1 MFRDRV
7 QVVMKIENVELP
19 VSFFMQPNKTLVNK
33 GGNALLGIF
42 LILRVY

>member
-7 QVVMKIENVELP
+7 HMVMKIENVEL
-19 VSFFMQPNKTLVNK
+19 VGSFFMQLNITRINK
-33 GGNALLGIF
+33 GGNTLFGFF